1 MDHHMPNPYLL
12 KYSGIIIQ
20 VKVHYSQ
27 CNEVVFAFRNSV
39 LYSKSRA
46 VAKYQVLG
54 RKYE

>member
-1 MDHHMPNPYLL
+1 MPNPYLL